1 MVSDDSTAETEDDDD
16 AELEQLVEKSVRRFI
31 GIGSSRSAH
40 ANLSQLASNQWTPTT
55 SVELKSQ
62 VERNESV
69 EDDSDEE
76 FYSLHPSLLPF
87 RKSKSTAFEL
97 KPLSS
102 EVSMTEIDQQ
112 ARGYR
117 RTPIGRVNASS
128 AFVDD
133 STGVGILSPRTTNGI
148 SMVWP
153 EPDDCRARRKP
164 PTHPTVNLDR
174 GDVLTVRTQIPE
186 DDFPVCGAE
195 TSVSCW
201 SAPSQYDESESVTS
215 DLKIKRR
222 CSRLS
227 STSSSICE
235 RFGIGKM
242 SANVE
247 SDESGDEDEL
257 LTDEGTIG
265 EHIPRSWSAPPRV
278 LQFGGA
284 ESLLAEDDAMVMAND
299 YATDDDALVIRP
311 LRSNQRGMVRSFSSD
326 DAFMKRR
333 RRQHHLLWSSSCYA
347 LSVADENE
355 ENEYVSSEYDGV
367 EDQEKPSGDE
377 KRFEENEDGKSK
389 AVNRT
394 HSCLGELNS
403 NAASDDAMSIDAD
416 EELRTRSVSPI
427 EEAEFSDYEN
437 DSEQEDEEEDDEFM
451 ESLDPSMKEFTV
463 RRQSQFFIRGSAR
476 RSMAQ
481 SKSDGQLVSA
491 PTNLN
496 AFPTSLRPRTP
507 LFGTSRNQRHV
518 VNQTSE
524 SSISPTSEIVEDDF
538 EFAQLPPIL
547 LRHSATYHGHSNGCA
562 MACGMS
568 RLPRSRLSFI
578 DGLKLKQRLRD
589 EAESLKRETERA
601 AQNPVVNV
609 ESELPDDLVE
619 SFAIENETITT
630 ESDRKMDGLDD
641 TKGLNDEE
649 TIPKDAEEEANEISE
664 LENQRSLLL
673 LLGSPDRAESLPGNW
688 QPEIRNDQLYE
699 ENKDVE
705 MSPTDSTRR
714 PMEMKACLR
723 DLEQIT
729 NDDDEV
735 MSARSYAYAGSI
747 GDDLEVPMMDDENIP
762 PPAIPSNIAAPRAL
776 RRRSPP
782 IASEDE
788 LSDSEISELERQLA
802 HRQLTRT
809 DSDNKNGMPSQACQ
823 SPEVDIHYCRQ
834 PRDFYHFLPGSSSM
848 PSFALRA
855 DLKSSFGSQ
864 LHEHERQRLEETA
877 NWLRKSKT
885 QNFNDENLENTEVTV
900 EQRTQLSG
908 SRRRILPIRPDEPMR
923 AYHPPQ
929 AIVQPSQVQDL
940 LHPVSRRLPNLPS
953 CQLIQ
958 AVVQPYAY
966 QQNGSMGT
974 NVVASANST
983 PKSMIQPTANVTPLR
998 PNENVVHPLLRHTKP
1013 PPPNSL
1019 PPRGAI
1025 ASQLGHEHDYQLS
1038 YGIEQ
1043 SLVRSTTNYGLEDSY
1058 YEDGLNGNSTHF
1070 DRKNSSGISSF
1081 ASSDPSNLGPTH
1093 RAQFTFVPRHDDE
1106 VLLEIGD
1113 ALKVEREYED
1123 HWCFGTNLRTGQQGL
1138 FPAAHVCE
1146 IDLVDEITSSVLP
1159 VNIKP
1164 QKAERDTFYLTLL
1177 ASIEV
1182 AHHKGNDVL
1191 VQAINKVCEM
1201 YQSKEEILVPQT
1213 VLMEINFR
1221 GVHVIDKRKKDVSY
1235 DPQNRLISSFRSSDV
1250 QLSITSIHFKTFHF
1264 VVHIRN
1270 SYVILASLPNT
1281 RFCHDLHVT
1290 FSYRMNQHNRS
1301 SSPLDVHSNVL
1312 TMNTWPSHIRPKTFT
1327 LSNGLKFDCYAW
1339 CFSIIPKPS

>member
-1 MVSDDSTAETEDDDD
+1 MTTSVSRQNAEDQRKTFEHRLGSSLEEASIHHHMVSDDSTAETEDDDD

-377 KRFEENEDGKSK
+377 KRFEENEDG
-389 AVNRT
+389 
-394 HSCLGELNS
+394 ELNS

-451 ESLDPSMKEFTV
+451 ESLDPSMKEFTA

-809 DSDNKNGMPSQACQ
+809 DSDNKN
-823 SPEVDIHYCRQ
+823 
-834 PRDFYHFLPGSSSM
+834 
-848 PSFALRA
+848 
-855 DLKSSFGSQ
+855 
-864 LHEHERQRLEETA
+864 
-877 NWLRKSKT
+877 
-885 QNFNDENLENTEVTV
+885 
-900 EQRTQLSG
+900 
-908 SRRRILPIRPDEPMR
+908 

-1070 DRKNSSGISSF
+1070 DRKIINHYNNAEDSSGISSF

-1221 GVHVIDKRKKDVSY
+1221 GVHVIDKRKKDIFRCPTFDYFYSLQNISFCGAHPKQLRYFGFITKHPLLPRFACHVFLSNESTQPIVESIGRAFKRSY
-1235 DPQNRLISSFRSSDV
+1235 DEYMAFAHPTEDIY
-1250 QLSITSIHFKTFHF
+1250 IE
-1264 VVHIRN
+1264 
-1270 SYVILASLPNT
+1270 
-1281 RFCHDLHVT
+1281 
-1290 FSYRMNQHNRS
+1290 
-1301 SSPLDVHSNVL
+1301 
-1312 TMNTWPSHIRPKTFT
+1312 
-1327 LSNGLKFDCYAW
+1327 
-1339 CFSIIPKPS
+1339 